1 MSAPRFTVRK
11 ARIKLGSNRQW
22 EVQWAVFDREHRI
35 TIAFENYAEALVHRD
50 NIHALYL
57 RYGW

>member
-11 ARIKLGSNRQW
+11 YTVKHSGGYLVSG
-22 EVQWAVFDREHRI
+22 WAVLDRNHRI

>member
-1 MSAPRFTVRK
+1 VRK
-11 ARIKLGSNRQW
+11 YTVNSGGGYLVTG
-22 EVQWAVFDREHRI
+22 WAVFDRDHRI
-35 TIAFENYAEALVHRD
+35 TICFADYAEALVHRD